1 MNGTAALL
9 LPKDA
14 GDVAEKLSLFSEH
27 WSPKVV
33 TRLNDYEVKVVKLH
47 SEFVWHEPI
56 GVVDEII
63 DPADTRRLAEPLT
76 AARAGLD
83 ARGNILL

>member
-1 MNGTAALL
+1 M
-9 LPKDA
+9 
-14 GDVAEKLSLFSEH
+14 V
-27 WSPKVV
+27 
-33 TRLNDYEVKVVKLH
+33 
-47 SEFVWHEPI
+47 EPI

-76 AARAGLD
+76 AARAGLG